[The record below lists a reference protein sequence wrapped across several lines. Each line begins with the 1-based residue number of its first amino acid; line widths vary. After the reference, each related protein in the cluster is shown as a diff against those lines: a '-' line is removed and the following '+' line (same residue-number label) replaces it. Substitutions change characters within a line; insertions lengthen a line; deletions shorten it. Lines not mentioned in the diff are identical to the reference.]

1 MKLKEHYSINSRKS
15 IKPYLKFIIFFLLFA
30 TVSHTYARYT
40 YTSTPNGVVSL
51 AKWNIKI
58 NNENISYST
67 NILNSNIQ
75 LLNVID
81 NTTNIDA
88 GDECYFDI
96 IINPKLT
103 EVAVFYSISIDL
115 DESNLPDGTKI
126 LKYEK
131 YINTGANEELSNTQ
145 NINSKTTSIS
155 EKIELP
161 QSRTAL
167 DDDSIRRYRIYCKI
181 PFPIDVEENEEYT
194 VIPAIT
200 VEQYIN

>member
-1 MKLKEHYSINSRKS
+1 MTLKEHYSINSRQS
-15 IKPYLKFIIFFLLFA
+15 IKPYIKLIIFLLLFI

-40 YTSTPNGVVSL
+40 FTTEPNGKISL

-58 NNENISYST
+58 NNEDISYST
-67 NILNSNIQ
+67 SGLNTNIQ
-75 LLNVID
+75 LLNVTD
-81 NTTNIDA
+81 NTTDIDA

-96 IINPKLT
+96 TINPKTT
-103 EVAVFYSISIDL
+103 EVSVFYSISIDL

-126 LKYEK
+126 IKYEK

-145 NINSKTTSIS
+145 SVNSETTSIS

-161 QSRTAL
+161 QARTAL
-167 DDDSIRRYRIYCKI
+167 DNDSIRRYRIYCKI
-181 PFPIDVEENEEYT
+181 PFPIDVEENEQYT
-194 VIPAIT
+194 VTPTIT